1 MLVAPVPGKQVGE
14 VSFMAGQA
22 DKDIFKPCPGFYAG
36 RLARGEQRVDDGGAD
51 GAIVVPAEQEVLPV
65 QGKRPDGILHEV
77 AVDAEASVVHIAAQ
91 SGKKRQ
97 RKADRLPDAAEK
109 LIHMDGFA
117 GRGCRRVCRR
127 LKD

>member
-1 MLVAPVPGKQVGE
+1 
-14 VSFMAGQA
+14 MAGQA

-36 RLARGEQRVDDGGAD
+36 RLARGEQRVDDGGADGDDGGAD